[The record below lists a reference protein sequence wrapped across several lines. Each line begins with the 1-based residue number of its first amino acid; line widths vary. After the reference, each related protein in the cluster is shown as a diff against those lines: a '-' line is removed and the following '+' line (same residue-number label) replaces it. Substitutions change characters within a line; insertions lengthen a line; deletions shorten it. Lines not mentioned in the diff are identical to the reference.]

1 MCKFEKQFKTLI
13 MDLIGNK
20 FYQNLGKLFFAV
32 AACDNVV
39 REEEFSSLKK
49 TVTNHWMEIDDSED
63 EFGNDAVYQIEI
75 VFDFLHASA
84 FEDHSNDF
92 VDDFTT
98 FKKEN
103 EALFTPKVERIIW
116 RTCVAI
122 ADSFYGRNSAEK
134 EILKK
139 IKSLLLG

>member
-1 MCKFEKQFKTLI
+1 

-49 TVTNHWMEIDDSED
+49 TVTNHWMEVDDVKD
-63 EFGNDAVYQIEI
+63 EFGNDAAYQIEI
-75 VFDFLHASA
+75 VFDFLHSSG
-84 FEDHSNDF
+84 FEGHANDF
-92 VDDFTT
+92 VDDFEI
-98 FKKEN
+98 FKNKYE
-103 EALFTPKVERIIW
+103 ELFPPKVERIIW

-122 ADSFYGRNSAEK
+122 ADAFYGRNSAEK
-134 EILKK
+134 EILAK
-139 IKSLLLG
+139 IKNLLLG

>member
-1 MCKFEKQFKTLI
+1 
-13 MDLIGNK
+13 MDLVGNK

-39 REEEFSSLKK
+39 RDEEFASLKK
-49 TVTNHWMEIDDSED
+49 TVTNHWLEIDNTED

-84 FEDHSNDF
+84 FEDHANDF
-92 VDDFTT
+92 VEDFAT
-98 FKKEN
+98 FKSQN
-103 EALFTPKVERIIW
+103 EELFPPKVERIIW

-122 ADSFYGRNSAEK
+122 ADAFYGRNSAEK
-134 EILKK
+134 EILAK
-139 IKSLLLG
+139 IKKLLLG

>member
-1 MCKFEKQFKTLI
+1 

-32 AACDNVV
+32 AACDKVV
-39 REEEFSSLKK
+39 REEEFTSLKK
-49 TVTNHWMEIDDSED
+49 TVTNHWMEVDKTED
-63 EFGNDAVYQIEI
+63 EFGNDAAYQIEI

-84 FEDHSNDF
+84 FEDHAADF
-92 VDDFTT
+92 VEDFAS

-103 EALFTPKVERIIW
+103 EELFPPKVERIIW

-122 ADSFYGRNSAEK
+122 ADAFYGRNSLEK
-134 EILKK
+134 EILARIKK
-139 IKSLLLG
+139 LLLG